1 MKIHSDYM
9 TVQTEKKREFIDI
22 TENVRSAAEKSGIH
36 NGIILICALHSN
48 SGLFINEGDPAFHQ
62 DVDAWLEKLAPVSGA
77 YQYGQRA
84 ESTGGAHL
92 QGILLNAQTIVSLAR
107 RQAGTR
113 AVATHNLRRT
123 RRPAPETHSDQGA
136 GRIAAERPSPR
147 SGRNFRRCDAY
158 YHSNGA
164 AQPWSFRQAGE
175 KLQPLSPQRLS
186 LR

>member
-36 NGIILICALHSN
+36 NGIILIRALHSN

-84 ESTGGAHL
+84 ESTGGVHL
-92 QGILLNAQTIVSLAR
+92 QSILLNGQAVVSLLDGKLELGPWQHIIYAELD
-107 RQAGTR
+107 G
-113 AVATHNLRRT
+113 LR
-123 RRPAPETHSDQGA
+123 PK
-136 GRIAAERPSPR
+136 RILIKVM
-147 SGRNFRRCDAY
+147 
-158 YHSNGA
+158 
-164 AQPWSFRQAGE
+164 GE
-175 KLQPLSPQRLS
+175 
-186 LR
+186 